1 MSENKNIPAEEVKE
15 ISLDELSEVSGGAFG
30 NVPRVPTQEIDD
42 SLKENALLPKCPFE
56 RL

>member
-30 NVPRVPTQEIDD
+30 NIPRVPTKQIDD
-42 SLKENALLPKCPFE
+42 SLKEKI
-56 RL
+56 